1 MLLTALLP
9 LALLVADYFAVA
21 PAASPIAAVAEVSY
35 APAAE
40 KLNATWDADILVLS
54 GLERGT
60 RIRVYDVVGHVLADF
75 RSESPEARLR
85 LRQRQLVAV
94 CAGGECV
101 GAH

>member
-1 MLLTALLP
+1 MLLAALLP
-9 LALLVADYFAVA
+9 LALFAADYFAAAPETSRVEVVA
-21 PAASPIAAVAEVSY
+21 VSA

-40 KLNATWDADILVLS
+40 KLSATWDADVLVLS
-54 GLERGT
+54 GLERGSH
-60 RIRVYDVVGHVLADF
+60 IRVYDVVGHVLAEF
-75 RSESPEARLR
+75 RSESPQARLR